1 MDEFFIG
8 ITIKIYCNKFNRS
21 KRNLVACNLEALTP
35 DIVRAK
41 VENESKYEKRMGYI
55 NDTSSVNI
63 PAPSGNDI
71 RYLEVF
77 DNFLKSINLQG
88 LSSREERREERLIE
102 RLHQLPDKYR

>member
-1 MDEFFIG
+1 
-8 ITIKIYCNKFNRS
+8 
-21 KRNLVACNLEALTP
+21 
-35 DIVRAK
+35 
-41 VENESKYEKRMGYI
+41 MGYI

-102 RLHQLPDKYR
+102 RLHQLPDKTIV